1 MGWIGR
7 QIEGLGP
14 YQSLALLAV
23 PICTVEPAKLL
34 AVALVGEGHWITG
47 TITIVLAYAAS
58 LFVVHKLFVI
68 VKPKLLGLR
77 WFARAWAWFNA
88 ARTKMLAR

>member
-1 MGWIGR
+1 MGWIRR
-7 QIEGLGP
+7 QIEALGP

-58 LFVVHKLFVI
+58 LFVVHKLFAI
-68 VKPKLLGLR
+68 VKPKLLELR
-77 WFARAWAWFNA
+77 WFARAWAWFNT